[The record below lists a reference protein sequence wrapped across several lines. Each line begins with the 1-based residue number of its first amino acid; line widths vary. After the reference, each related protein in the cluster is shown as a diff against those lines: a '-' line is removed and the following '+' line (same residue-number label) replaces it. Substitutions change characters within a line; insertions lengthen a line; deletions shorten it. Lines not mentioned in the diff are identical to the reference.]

1 MKTITT
7 VACFLLYFT
16 SSHGSCPNECSS
28 HGTCDK
34 FSRCTCS
41 DNFQGADCSEWVRFT
56 YNGNYC
62 YVHNNGNW
70 TLTSNNFKK
79 FVVRYAHLLLHGVIK
94 LLQQILPITVPNVQT
109 EAFVIDLQVVT
120 TIELFILFLVTIVV
134 FLILCHVRTWTGQCS
149 CMNGFTGSACDR
161 LECNLNCNG
170 GGICYSMKDLA
181 LKTLNSKS
189 ERYDYS
195 TPWDAM
201 KMKGQTILHK

>member
-16 SSHGSCPNECSS
+16 SSLGSCPNECSS

-79 FVVRYAHLLLHGVIK
+79 ICGKICPFATAWSDQATATDTAH
-94 LLQQILPITVPNVQT
+94 NRA
-109 EAFVIDLQVVT
+109 E
-120 TIELFILFLVTIVV
+120 
-134 FLILCHVRTWTGQCS
+134 CS
-149 CMNGFTGSACDR
+149 NRGICDR
-161 LECNLNCNG
+161 STGYNYNRT
-170 GGICYSMKDLA
+170 I
-181 LKTLNSKS
+181 
-189 ERYDYS
+189 YS
-195 TPWDAM
+195 TVSSFNCCFPNFMSCTYMNRSMQLYEW
-201 KMKGQTILHK
+201 IHRLRLW